1 MKKIIISVL
10 TAVIMTVIPAAAQAQ
25 TQNYTRTGNTFA
37 AAQKSTGAG
46 TRAQAPEKTRYMYTD
61 TDGKTYPVYIG
72 KTGACFILRV
82 SGRTGKEYR
91 KYLGAEISA
100 EICREL
106 KREYKP
112 RTRK

>member
-1 MKKIIISVL
+1 MKKIIISIFA
-10 TAVIMTVIPAAAQAQ
+10 AVIMTVIPAAAQAQ
-25 TQNYTRTGNTFA
+25 TQNYTRAGNTFA
-37 AAQKSTGAG
+37 AQKSAGAG
-46 TRAQAPEKTRYMYTD
+46 TCAQAPEKTKYMYTD

-72 KTGACFILRV
+72 KTGACYILRV